1 MLLLSVFICGLYIF
15 GIRVNYYDRN
25 VWLMLIGLSVLRFK
39 FNCVGF

>member
-15 GIRVNYYDRN
+15 GIRVNDRN